1 MNSKFK
7 CSAVL
12 ILMLAPL
19 FQITADA
26 HTLQGAIPAS
36 KTAVVRW
43 RITCYEPAAQ
53 MIFRLRQVATKNF
66 SVNLTIT
73 SLGGIPGQVATTTT
87 MPIKNIWTP
96 YSSIQ
101 GGAGDYLLELSKVG
115 KNPNQAITY
124 TVEDH
129 CDTAS
134 GEHTQQSDA
143 VRVR

>member
-1 MNSKFK
+1 MFSKFK
-7 CSAVL
+7 WLSVFL
-12 ILMLAPL
+12 LVVSPLM
-19 FQITADA
+19 QVTVDA

-36 KTAVVRW
+36 KNAVVKW
-43 RITCYEPAAQ
+43 RITCYKPATQ
-53 MIFRLRQVATKNF
+53 MIFRLRQVVTKKF

-73 SLGGIPGQVATTTT
+73 SFGDVPGQIASVKTI
-87 MPIKNIWTP
+87 PIKNVWTP

-101 GGAGDYLLELSKVG
+101 GGAGDYLLELRKVG
-115 KNPNQAITY
+115 NNPNKAITY

-129 CDTAS
+129 CDTTS